1 MRMVDLIER
10 KREGAAHTAR
20 EIEWIVSGFVKG
32 DIPDYQMSAW
42 MMAVCCS
49 GMGKEE
55 TAALTLSMAR
65 SGDIMDL
72 SDVPGIKV
80 DKHST
85 GGVGDTTTLVVA
97 PLVAALG
104 VSVAKMSG
112 RGLGHTG
119 GTLDKLESIHGMRV
133 DLSIDE
139 FKANLRKIGV
149 CVTGQTG
156 NLAPAD
162 KLMYALRDV
171 TATVKSPALIASSV
185 MSKKIA
191 AGADAIVLDVKC
203 GTGAFMQTLE
213 EARELAL
220 TMTQIGAQLG
230 KKIVAVITDMNQPLG
245 LAVGNGLEVRE
256 AAQLLRGEIPSA
268 DPLYRVCVLLASHM
282 LVLAGRAKE
291 EQEAQ
296 QLAER
301 GLQSGA
307 AYEKFLELV
316 SLQGGDIG
324 MIEKSDLLCATRTT
338 QQVRSDRSGYI
349 QSMDAVGIGVAA
361 QLLGAGREK
370 KTDAID
376 HGVGLVMHKRCGE
389 SISVGE
395 PLATLYIN
403 DDQRVDESVETLR
416 RSILIG
422 EQRIE
427 PASTVYDVIRQ

>member
-1 MRMVDLIER
+1 MRMVDLIGR
-10 KREGAAHTAR
+10 KREGAAHTAE
-20 EIEWIVSGFVKG
+20 EIGWIVAGFVKG

-42 MMAVCCS
+42 MMAVCFS
-49 GMGKEE
+49 GMNKEE
-55 TAALTLSMAR
+55 TAALALGMAR

-85 GGVGDTTTLVVA
+85 GGVGDTTTLVIA

-104 VSVAKMSG
+104 APVAKMSG

-119 GTLDKLESIHGMRV
+119 GTLDKLESIRGMRV

-171 TATVKSPALIASSV
+171 TATVRSPALVASSV

-203 GTGAFMQTLE
+203 GTGAFMRTPE
-213 EARELAL
+213 EARELAG
-220 TMTQIGAQLG
+220 TMADIGAQLK

-256 AAQLLRGEIPSA
+256 AAQLLRGEIPST
-268 DPLYRVCVLLASHM
+268 DPLYRVCVLLAAHM
-282 LVLAGRAKE
+282 IALTGRAKD
-291 EQEAQ
+291 EQEGVK
-296 QLAER
+296 LAEKA
-301 GLQSGA
+301 LQSGA
-307 AYEKFLELV
+307 AYGKFLEMV
-316 SLQGGDIG
+316 NLQGGDTG
-324 MIEKSDLLCATRTT
+324 MIENSDLLCATRST
-338 QQVRSDRSGYI
+338 QQVRSDRAGYI
-349 QSMDAVGIGVAA
+349 QSMDAVKIGVAA

-370 KTDAID
+370 KTDSID
-376 HGVGLVMHKRCGE
+376 HSVGLVMHKRCGDAV
-389 SISVGE
+389 SAGE
-395 PLATLYIN
+395 PLATLYVN
-403 DDQRVDESVETLR
+403 DDRRAEESADTLR
-416 RSILIG
+416 HAVRVG

-427 PASTVYDVIRQ
+427 PPPTVYDVIRQ